1 MRLSGWLDGRMPL
14 FLPIIIKYQKR
25 TGGAEMRGV
34 HSDIDDTRRSVFRE
48 VARLAYE
55 GGDYSRVDQIPYKLV
70 PNGSTAMQYDVF
82 LDRAVVAARVKLALG
97 MELHTDAP
105 GEIKSI
111 LRSRWSISSH
121 LPAMPAQRSMSAS
134 PTAARAAFR
143 TRA

>member
-1 MRLSGWLDGRMPL
+1 
-14 FLPIIIKYQKR
+14 
-25 TGGAEMRGV
+25 MRGV

-70 PNGSTAMQYDVF
+70 PNGSTAMRYDVF

-105 GEIKSI
+105 GEPLSQRIWDAATDQKYFEEPLVNIIPFACLPGEARPNHRQLSG
-111 LRSRWSISSH
+111 LRLPPLYECLPEGCHLSRQVQA
-121 LPAMPAQRSMSAS
+121 LPY
-134 PTAARAAFR
+134 
-143 TRA
+143 